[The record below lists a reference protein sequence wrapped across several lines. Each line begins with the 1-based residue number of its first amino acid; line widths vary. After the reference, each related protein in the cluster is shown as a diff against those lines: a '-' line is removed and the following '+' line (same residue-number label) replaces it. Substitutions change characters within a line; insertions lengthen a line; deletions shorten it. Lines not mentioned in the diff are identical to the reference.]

1 MKKNVA
7 PVMNIIPTTFNQRI
21 IDRTV
26 LGGVENDSKIL
37 MPVTCLVLNRS
48 GNSYRNFIFDKLIYQ
63 GFEKVIWIE
72 SNMDGKNS
80 FVHKKGRNLDELSYQ
95 FPTVKFLI
103 PHDRGNFVSIGDM
116 INLGMQ
122 EATSPYVLV
131 LFDDMCTDNFQVP
144 ISIVNRMVEN
154 DVFCLCPKL
163 ISSNQQVIPVKFL
176 PLERKSVF
184 EMDSTLTMASG
195 NKTFYAADWVG
206 LYNRDKF
213 VQLGGIDYT
222 ITTDYWQKMDLFFRS
237 WLWGE
242 KTLLD
247 LSLFF
252 TYSGEVHVE
261 NRTRNMSYL
270 RFYLKNL
277 LPVLRT
283 EQAQI
288 PFSSFFTFKH
298 KNLCGLKQ
306 SYMLFKNAR
315 EWVDGNRYRFK
326 TDAMDLI
333 KDWQNEISE
342 QNKEAV

>member
-1 MKKNVA
+1 
-7 PVMNIIPTTFNQRI
+7 MNTIPTIFNQRI

-26 LGGVENDSKIL
+26 LGGVEADSKVL

-72 SNMDGKNS
+72 SNMGGKRGPS
-80 FVHKKGRNLDELSYQ
+80 QGKGRHLDELSTQY
-95 FPTVKFLI
+95 PTVKFLV
-103 PHDRGNFVSIGDM
+103 PRDNNCYVSIGDM

-131 LFDDMCTDNFQVP
+131 LFDDMCTESFQIP
-144 ISIVNRMVEN
+144 ISIVNRLVEK
-154 DVFCLCPKL
+154 DLFCLCPKL
-163 ISSNQQVIPVKFL
+163 ISSTQQVLPVKFS
-176 PLERKSVF
+176 PLEQNSVF

-195 NKTFYAADWVG
+195 NKTFYATDWVG

-213 VQLGGIDYT
+213 IQLGGIDYT

-242 KTLLD
+242 QTLLD
-247 LSLFF
+247 LSFFF
-252 TYSGEVHVE
+252 TYSGDVHVE

-277 LPVLRT
+277 LPVYRS
-283 EQAQI
+283 EQAEI
-288 PFSSFFTFKH
+288 PIMSFFTFKH
-298 KNLCGLKQ
+298 KNLCGLKE
-306 SYMLFKNAR
+306 SYILFKNAR
-315 EWVDGNRYRFK
+315 QWIAMNRYRFK
-326 TDAMDLI
+326 MDAMELI
-333 KDWQNEISE
+333 KKWNETGEE
-342 QNKEAV
+342 QNGGNL